1 VALTAAYIGLYT
13 QNPYG
18 LGVVPPVTP
27 EGEGKYAGNPIV
39 ILGGS
44 SSVGQNGKLRYYLS
58 PRNLPVVMSTISAIQ
73 LAKLSGFSYIITTAS
88 LKHTEYL
95 KSLGATHVIDRTVSA
110 SALASEIS
118 NITQNAPIKYAVDSI
133 SLPDTQQAAY
143 DLIAPGGQ
151 LVVFLPV
158 TAKTTTEKDIF
169 QVLGLIRHPANIEL
183 LETFY
188 HDNLERLLKEGAI
201 KVSYSHK
208 CSSVHVDQL
217 LWDSRTE
224 LKYCRTVL
232 REYRMG

>member
-1 VALTAAYIGLYT
+1 MALSTPYIGFYN

-18 LGVVPPVTP
+18 LGLVPPVTP

-58 PRNLPVVMSTISAIQ
+58 PRNLPVVMMSTISAIQ
-73 LAKLSGFSYIITTAS
+73 LAKLSGFSLIITTAS

-95 KSLGATHVIDRTVSA
+95 KSIGATHVVDRTVSA

-118 NITQNAPIKYAVDSI
+118 NITQNAPIKYALDSI
-133 SLPDTQQAAY
+133 SLPDTQQVAY

-151 LVVFLPV
+151 LIVVLPV
-158 TAKTTTEKDIF
+158 TVKTTTEKDIF
-169 QVLGLIRHPANIEL
+169 HVYGLATAPENIKL

-188 HDNLERLLKEGAI
+188 HSNLERLLKEGAI

-208 CSSVHVDQL
+208 CSFCS
-217 LWDSRTE
+217 
-224 LKYCRTVL
+224 CRPIV
-232 REYRMG
+232 MG